1 MKPNINNIQ
10 QGSVREGEKVS
21 FVKHLLCVRTVLG
34 TFIFSSIFSCHSHRD
49 IFYRS
54 LLFFFFF
61 EFLAALGLHC
71 CTWAFSGCGE

>member
-34 TFIFSSIFSCHSHRD
+34 TSAVYSVVRVIGIFFIEAC
-49 IFYRS
+49 
-54 LLFFFFF
+54 FFFFF
-61 EFLAALGLHC
+61 
-71 CTWAFSGCGE
+71 

>member
-34 TFIFSSIFSCHSHRD
+34 TSAVYSVVRVIGIFFIEAC
-49 IFYRS
+49 
-54 LLFFFFF
+54 FFFF
-61 EFLAALGLHC
+61 
-71 CTWAFSGCGE
+71 